1 MGVCGGCWGGG
12 RSALARLPRCELIT
26 NLEDLKTCKGH
37 ISVIWNARSLLPKIE
52 EVERI
57 VTQAEPSFIGIT
69 ESWLNT
75 SINSSLVMIDGY
87 NIHRSD
93 RTEDSG
99 KKKVAEA

>member
-1 MGVCGGCWGGG
+1 MI
-12 RSALARLPRCELIT
+12 A
-26 NLEDLKTCKGH
+26 NLEELNTCKGH

-57 VTQAEPSFIGIT
+57 ATQAEPSFLGIT

-75 SINSSLVMIDGY
+75 SIDSSLVKIDGY

-99 KKKVAEA
+99 KKVVEA